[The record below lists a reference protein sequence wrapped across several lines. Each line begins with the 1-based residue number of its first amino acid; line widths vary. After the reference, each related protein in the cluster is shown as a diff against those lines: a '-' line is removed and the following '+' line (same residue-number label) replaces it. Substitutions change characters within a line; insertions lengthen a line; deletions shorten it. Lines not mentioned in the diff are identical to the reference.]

1 MEVRFAIML
10 PRSSNTQGL
19 AWSHILSDVCA
30 LFFFAPLFATEPKKW
45 LEQEIRGGNF
55 LNCPSVNIMEA
66 KLKMKRILVIS
77 IVTLICVFVLFF
89 SLVAQEKAETLEKTF
104 SIDGSQPVF
113 LEFKDVDGNLKLS
126 GSEGNLVQV
135 KVKKEVDTK
144 DLKRA
149 AKLLRETEI
158 EFSQNGNSISIEVK
172 YPKIKGVFFW
182 LRDYERV
189 KVSTEIVLPLKSNLR
204 CTLVDGSISGE
215 KVQGEMNLKTV
226 DGTIRLTDAE
236 GTIQAK
242 TVHGRII
249 LKNIKGKVDANTTDG
264 DITLSGRIKALS
276 LETTDGDITAEV
288 MSQSQMEA
296 DWLVKTTDGDV
307 DFYMAPDFSADFLL
321 QTDDGHI
328 DCHLPLT
335 FTETISE
342 KKLSGKIGQGG
353 YILKIK
359 TGGGTISLGK
369 LFSPEFP
376 SAVSHE

>member
-1 MEVRFAIML
+1 
-10 PRSSNTQGL
+10 
-19 AWSHILSDVCA
+19 
-30 LFFFAPLFATEPKKW
+30 
-45 LEQEIRGGNF
+45 
-55 LNCPSVNIMEA
+55 MEA
-66 KLKMKRILVIS
+66 KYKMKRIYSILCMILFCLIS
-77 IVTLICVFVLFF
+77 LCF
-89 SLVAQEKAETLEKTF
+89 SLAAQEKAETLEKIF

-113 LEFKDVDGNLKLS
+113 LEFKDVDGNLKFS
-126 GSEGNLVQV
+126 GSEVNLVQV
-135 KVKKEVDTK
+135 KVKKEVDTR

-149 AKLLRETEI
+149 GRLLRETEI

-172 YPKIKGVFFW
+172 YPKIRGVFFW
-182 LRDYERV
+182 FRDYERV
-189 KVSTEIVLPLKSNLR
+189 KVSTEIVLPLKSNLH
-204 CTLVDGSISGE
+204 CTLVDGSVSGE

-242 TVHGRII
+242 TVDGRII
-249 LKNIKGKVDANTTDG
+249 LKNIKGKVDAATTDG
-264 DITLSGRIKALS
+264 DITFSGRIKALS
-276 LETTDGDITAEV
+276 LETTDGDITAEIAP
-288 MSQSQMEA
+288 QSQMEA

-307 DFYMAPDFSADFLL
+307 DFYTAPDFSADFLL

-353 YILKIK
+353 YLLKIK